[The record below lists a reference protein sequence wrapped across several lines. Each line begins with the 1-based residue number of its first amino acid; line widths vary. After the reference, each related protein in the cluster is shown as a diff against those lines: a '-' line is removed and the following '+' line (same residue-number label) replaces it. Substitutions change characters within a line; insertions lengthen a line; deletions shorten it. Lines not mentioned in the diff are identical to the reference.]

1 MTDPQPLLHSGDLAL
16 PAWAAER
23 HNAVAS
29 LRRQVHRALGADGPP
44 LLDLTVEHAGA
55 LVGVVGMRLVDDGRG
70 VLSVALLPAARG
82 RGAGIRSLHLVLAH
96 AFSGLGLHRVEALV
110 DPSDARALRMAS
122 RAGLRREGVL
132 RSLVAGADG
141 RREDRVLVA
150 RLADDVEPTSGDGFR
165 ALLNA
170 GLPTKRV
177 IAQGLLRDA
186 DNRVLLCELVYKR
199 DWDLPGGV
207 VERGESPRDCLRRE
221 VLEELGIDIEVGE
234 LLTVDWLPPWAGWD
248 DACLLMFDLGRIDA
262 AVTARMSLQ
271 PREIA
276 AVHWADA
283 DLARRHCRPQV
294 ADRLEL
300 AASAEPMPPFL
311 HSGRQPD

>member
-1 MTDPQPLLHSGDLAL
+1 MTVPQPLLHSGDLAL
-16 PAWAAER
+16 SAWEAGR
-23 HNAVAS
+23 HDAVAS
-29 LRRQVHRALGADGPP
+29 LRRQVHQALGADGPT
-44 LLDLTVEHAGA
+44 LLDLVVEHADA
-55 LVGVVGMRLVDDGRG
+55 LVGVVAMRSAGDGRG
-70 VLSVALLPAARG
+70 MLSLALLPAARG
-82 RGAGIRSLHLVLAH
+82 RGAGIRSLHLVMAH
-96 AFSGLGLHRVEALV
+96 AFATLGLSRMEALV

-132 RSLVAGADG
+132 RSLVAGPDG

-221 VLEELGIDIEVGE
+221 VHEELGIDVEVGD

-248 DACLLMFDLGRIDA
+248 DACLLMFDLGRTDA
-262 AVTARMSLQ
+262 AVTSQMRLQ

-283 DLARRHCRPQV
+283 DVARRHCRPQV

-300 AASAEPMPPFL
+300 AASGEPIPPFL
-311 HSGRQPD
+311 HSGRRPS

>member
-1 MTDPQPLLHSGDLAL
+1 VTDPQPLLHSGDLAL
-16 PAWAAER
+16 YTWSAER
-23 HNAVAS
+23 HDAVAS
-29 LRRQVHRALGADGPP
+29 VHRQVQQALGSEQPP
-44 LLDLTVEHAGA
+44 LLDLAVVHAGA
-55 LVGVVGMRLVDDGRG
+55 LVGAVGMRLAGDGRG
-70 VLSVALLPAARG
+70 VLSVALLPAS
-82 RGAGIRSLHLVLAH
+82 RGAGAGIGSLHLVTAY
-96 AFSGLGLHRVEALV
+96 AFSELGLKRVEALV
-110 DPSDARALRMAS
+110 DPSDSRALRMAS

-132 RSLVAGADG
+132 RSLVAGPDG

-150 RLADDVEPTSGDGFR
+150 RLADDVEPTSADGFR

-262 AVTARMSLQ
+262 ALTSRMRLQ

-283 DLARRHCRPQV
+283 DVARRHCRPQV

-300 AASAEPMPPFL
+300 ATSGKPVPPFL
-311 HSGRQPD
+311 HSGQRPD